1 MTKLTK
7 CLTLCVVVLMMT
19 FCLLAPSI
27 SVQAAGEA
35 PVEEQQGGLSDTSA
49 KALSAGIAIAVAAG
63 GGALAMALSI
73 SKAVESIGRQPEASG
88 MIRTVLMLGLVFI
101 ETAII
106 YALIVTILVIFVL

>member
-7 CLTLCVVVLMMT
+7 CLTVCVVILMMG
-19 FCLLAPSI
+19 FFMFAPSI
-27 SVQAAGEA
+27 SVQAAGETTA
-35 PVEEQQGGLSDTSA
+35 AQGALSDTSA
-49 KALSAGIAIAVAAG
+49 KAISAGIAIAIAAG
-63 GGALAMALSI
+63 GGAIAMALAI

-88 MIRTVLMLGLVFI
+88 LIRTVLMLGLVFI